1 MKKDFFVVLC
11 MVSVEESEKL
21 IKIIITYIMQHA

>member
-11 MVSVEESEKL
+11 TVGVEESEKL
-21 IKIIITYIMQHA
+21 IKIITTYVMQRA